1 MYKITSLIKLFCFS
15 YLFFTQIGFVEAQAT
30 SRWDYIQRYRD
41 IAKKEKER
49 AGIPASIK
57 LAQGILESGDGKS
70 TLAREANNHFGM
82 KCGADW
88 RGETYFLKDDDYDE
102 NGVLKESCFRVF
114 KSPEESYIAHS
125 EFLRDPNKAYRYGFL
140 FRLNPNDYKGWAQG
154 LKQAGYA
161 TSPTYADALISLIDQ
176 YKLYEYDLG
185 GQGIADII
193 LINDVKMVSAKAGQT
208 PAAIAQQYK
217 VKLKCLL
224 AYNEGVKGVNQPL
237 KVNERIFL
245 QKKRRFFRGGQH
257 EHFIKST
264 ETMYDL
270 AQLYGMRL
278 KSLYRKNKMS
288 PGQEPAAGEK
298 IYLRGWGFFRKSPK
312 LREATVA
319 PEPTNPFDEGTGKS
333 PVDDTNQVDPE
344 DLKNSNPTKNSN
356 GSTTTNSS
364 NNNSNTTNNSNS
376 SNSNTSTN
384 STKNNNGSTTTNSS
398 NNNSNNTN
406 NQNNSN
412 TTTNST
418 KNNSENT
425 TNNSNNTNN
434 QENTNSS
441 NNNTSTN
448 PTKNNNT
455 GANTTSSSTNS
466 GNTTTQPN
474 KPNSGA
480 NSTGVK
486 PTIPSTSTPTKP
498 NTPSSTTKPNTTT
511 PTTTTTTNT
520 KPEVITPKPSTGN
533 SSNTTD
539 TRPTGVQYHT
549 VEKGETLYSIS
560 KRYGMTVDGLK
571 KLNDLKD
578 NNIKLGQ
585 QLRLN

>member
-1 MYKITSLIKLFCFS
+1 MYKISSLTKSICFFC
-15 YLFFTQIGFVEAQAT
+15 LFFTQLAFVEAQAT
-30 SRWDYIQRYRD
+30 SRWDYIQRYKD
-41 IAKKEKER
+41 IAKREKER

-185 GQGIADII
+185 GLGIADII

-224 AYNEGVKGVNQPL
+224 AYNEGIKGVNQPL

-257 EHFIKST
+257 EHYMKSN
-264 ETMYDL
+264 ETMYDV

-288 PGQEPAAGEK
+288 VGQEAAAGEK

-312 LREATVA
+312 LRDGVVA
-319 PEPTNPFDEGTGKS
+319 PEPSNPFDEGTGKS

-344 DLKNSNPTKNSN
+344 DLKNT
-356 GSTTTNSS
+356 
-364 NNNSNTTNNSNS
+364 NNSNTNGSNNTNSTNNP
-376 SNSNTSTN
+376 N
-384 STKNNNGSTTTNSS
+384 STKNNNGSTTTNST
-398 NNNSNNTN
+398 NNSNATNPTKNNNENTTTNGNTTANNQGNTNNTNSTN
-406 NQNNSN
+406 NQNN
-412 TTTNST
+412 TST
-418 KNNSENT
+418 NT
-425 TNNSNNTNN
+425 TNNSNNT
-434 QENTNSS
+434 TSS
-441 NNNTSTN
+441 N
-448 PTKNNNT
+448 PTKNNNGT
-455 GANTTSSSTNS
+455 NTTNSNTTNNGS
-466 GNTTTQPN
+466 TTTQPN
-474 KPNSGA
+474 KPSSGT

-486 PTIPSTSTPTKP
+486 PTTPSNPTGTNNPTKP
-498 NTPSSTTKPNTTT
+498 NTPSSTPTTKPNTTVPT
-511 PTTTTTTNT
+511 TTGTTTTTSTT
-520 KPEVITPKPSTGN
+520 KPEVVVPKPTGST
-533 SSNTTD
+533 TTTPD